1 MRMKKTML
9 EKVSTKREIKAAIN
23 SIGPLAKGALSLVR
37 KTCGKPTCKACQS
50 GEGHPAW
57 IFTFRRE
64 GKLACMHV
72 RLRDVETVR
81 KAIENGRLVEQ
92 LVLEAGEKLIE
103 RLRKV
108 D

>member
-1 MRMKKTML
+1 MSNSCSDALAPR
-9 EKVSTKREIKAAIN
+9 SPDASKAAIN

-57 IFTFRRE
+57 IFTFRRD

-81 KAIENGRLVEQ
+81 RAIENGRLVER